1 MQYLKEDVRDAI
13 LGAAMK
19 EFREKSFLEASM
31 RSIAKTSGV
40 TVGNIYRYF
49 KNKDDLFNYIMDPV
63 WNEVTNLIY
72 IDFNSNNA
80 DFQIPEIVS
89 AITDIYRKYAVELYI
104 LLNNSRGSKYENVK
118 QGLVDLIYKRSCS
131 ELLPAINSENKE
143 LHDQFILKVTSNLI
157 VDGFFLIV
165 EEVGSDMERINELS
179 HQLLNIMIKDLHKRL

>member
-63 WNEVTNLIY
+63 WNEVTKLIR
-72 IDFNSNNA
+72 IDFLSHDS

>member
-63 WNEVTNLIY
+63 WNEVTKLIY

-80 DFQIPEIVS
+80 DFQISEMVS
-89 AITDIYRKYAVELYI
+89 AIMDIYKKYDIELYI

-118 QGLVDLIYKRSCS
+118 KELVDLIYKRTCN
-131 ELLPAINSENKE
+131 ELLPTLQTENKE
-143 LHDQFILKVTSNLI
+143 LNDMFILKVISNLI
-157 VDGFFLIV
+157 VDGYFLIV
-165 EEVGSDMERINELS
+165 TEVGNDMERINELS
-179 HQLLNIMIKDLHKRL
+179 HQLLNIIIKDVHKRI

>member
-63 WNEVTNLIY
+63 WNEVTKLIY

-80 DFQIPEIVS
+80 DFQISEMVS
-89 AITDIYRKYAVELYI
+89 AIMDIYKKYDIELYI

-118 QGLVDLIYKRSCS
+118 KELVDLIYKRTCN
-131 ELLPAINSENKE
+131 ELLPTLQTENKE
-143 LHDQFILKVTSNLI
+143 LNDMFILKVISNLI
-157 VDGFFLIV
+157 VDGYFLIV
-165 EEVGSDMERINELS
+165 TEVGNDMERINELS
-179 HQLLNIMIKDLHKRL
+179 HQLLNVIIKDIHKRI

>member
-63 WNEVTNLIY
+63 WNEVTKLIY

-80 DFQIPEIVS
+80 DFQISDMVS
-89 AITDIYRKYAVELYI
+89 AIMDIYKKYDIELYI

-118 QGLVDLIYKRSCS
+118 KELVDLIYKRTCN
-131 ELLPAINSENKE
+131 ELLPTLQTENKE
-143 LHDQFILKVTSNLI
+143 LNDMFILKVISNLI
-157 VDGFFLIV
+157 VDGYFLIV
-165 EEVGSDMERINELS
+165 TEVGNDMERINELS
-179 HQLLNIMIKDLHKRL
+179 HQLLNVIIKDIHKRI

>member
-63 WNEVTNLIY
+63 WNEVTKLIY

-80 DFQIPEIVS
+80 DFQISEMVS
-89 AITDIYRKYAVELYI
+89 AIMDIYKKYDIELYI

-118 QGLVDLIYKRSCS
+118 KELVDLIYKRTCN
-131 ELLPAINSENKE
+131 ELLPTLQTENKE
-143 LHDQFILKVTSNLI
+143 LNDMFILKVISNLI
-157 VDGFFLIV
+157 VDGYFLIV
-165 EEVGSDMERINELS
+165 TEVGNDIERINELS
-179 HQLLNIMIKDLHKRL
+179 HQLLNIIIKDVHKRI

>member
-31 RSIAKTSGV
+31 RSIAKISGV

-63 WNEVTNLIY
+63 WSEVTRLIY
-72 IDFNSNNA
+72 IDFNKDTVN
-80 DFQIPEIVS
+80 FQISEIVS
-89 AITDIYRKYAVELYI
+89 AIMDIYKKYDVELYI

-118 QGLVDLIYKRSCS
+118 QELVDLIYNRTCN
-131 ELLPAINSENKE
+131 ELLPLTKIENKE
-143 LHDQFILKVTSNLI
+143 LNDKFILKVISNLI
-157 VDGFFLIV
+157 VDGYFLIV
-165 EEVGSDMERINELS
+165 TEVGNNMERINELS
-179 HQLLNIMIKDLHKRL
+179 HQLLNIMIKDVHKRL